1 MLILILIFFF
11 SQIKPPTEISQS
23 ECDLCISQLNSGW
36 FDDYCGLSYSLNSN
50 SHTFYV
56 LISAQEPYTNA
67 TLNFTGGNILTEGK
81 IFSAIE
87 SVNQKTIK
95 LQTDVQANK
104 DGINE
109 FSERNLM
116 QDNAITNLNDKTAS
130 LSQQTIKLQS
140 DVQTNKDGINTNW
153 EELSDLQPKVL
164 DNNKLIKEGINENA
178 GISSTIQSVK
188 QILTDKILKLEQSN
202 TTIHEQIKHL
212 INCDDFGTGSKY
224 KQFGQRCYYFEVSK
238 MNFANAQSSC
248 KTKFGNNGG
257 YLAEPLT
264 KSGAIELSEY
274 ADEILNT
281 TDYWIGYDN
290 IGRGNKDFR

>member
-1 MLILILIFFF
+1 M
-11 SQIKPPTEISQS
+11 
-23 ECDLCISQLNSGW
+23 CISQLNSGW

-104 DGINE
+104 DGIN
-109 FSERNLM
+109 
-116 QDNAITNLNDKTAS
+116 TNS
-130 LSQQTIKLQS
+130 
-140 DVQTNKDGINTNW
+140 GR
-153 EELSDLQPKVL
+153 LSDLQPKVL

-178 GISSTIQSVK
+178 GTIQSVK
-188 QILTDKILKLEQSN
+188 QTLSDKILKLEQSN

-238 MNFANAQSSC
+238 MNFANAQYSC

-264 KSGAIELSEY
+264 KSGAIELSNY
-274 ADEILNT
+274 AKKILNSEP
-281 TDYWIGYDN
+281 YWIGYDN
-290 IGRGNKDFR
+290 IGRNVTDFR

>member
-11 SQIKPPTEISQS
+11 SQIKPPTEISWD
-23 ECDLCISQLNSGW
+23 ECDLCISNSPSNW
-36 FDDYCGLSYSLNSN
+36 FNDYCNILNTDS
-50 SHTFYV
+50 SAFYV

-104 DGINE
+104 DGIN
-109 FSERNLM
+109 
-116 QDNAITNLNDKTAS
+116 TNS
-130 LSQQTIKLQS
+130 
-140 DVQTNKDGINTNW
+140 GR
-153 EELSDLQPKVL
+153 LSDLQPKVL

>member
-1 MLILILIFFF
+1 MIFFF

-23 ECDLCISQLNSGW
+23 ECDLCISQLYSGW
-36 FDDYCGLSYSLNSN
+36 FDDYCGLSYPLNSD

-67 TLNFTGGNILTEGK
+67 TLNFTGGNILTEEK

-95 LQTDVQANK
+95 LQTDVQ
-104 DGINE
+104 
-109 FSERNLM
+109 
-116 QDNAITNLNDKTAS
+116 
-130 LSQQTIKLQS
+130 
-140 DVQTNKDGINTNW
+140 TNKNGINTNS
-153 EELSDLQPKVL
+153 EDLSDLQPKVVENSRL
-164 DNNKLIKEGINENA
+164 LTKGMNENA
-178 GISSTIQSVK
+178 GILSSIESVN
-188 QILTDKILKLEQSN
+188 QTLTDRILKLEQSN

-264 KSGAIELSEY
+264 KSRAIELNKY
-274 ADEILNT
+274 ASKVLSSGY
-281 TDYWIGYDN
+281 YWIGYDN
-290 IGRGNKDFR
+290 IGRSKHDFR